1 MDIPVLNASESPS
14 TVSECLHTHGVVIV
28 EELLQPDAVAQIN
41 GELAPYL
48 DQAEHTVDHINP
60 VIAAFFGNK
69 TRHVAGVAG
78 KSPTFVDALMCHP
91 QMLGICDRILLP
103 NCASYQLNL
112 AHLMVRGPG
121 TTPQPFHRD
130 EDIWIHLPRPHKE
143 VEVASMTA
151 LVDFTAENGATLV
164 VPGSH
169 RWERDRQPQPH
180 EVKVAEMSAGSAV
193 IYLGSTLHGGGA
205 NRTANDWRSGLHM
218 SYAAGWLRTEENNY
232 LQTPPDVA
240 RHLPRRARELL
251 GYRIH
256 DAIRDRGGYL
266 GMLDLKDPMKV
277 LFGNEITATRP

>member
-1 MDIPVLNASESPS
+1 MDIPVVNALEPAAVISEQLNS
-14 TVSECLHTHGVVIV
+14 HGVVIV
-28 EELLQPDAVAQIN
+28 KDLLSAESVDQIN
-41 GELAPYL
+41 RELAPYL
-48 DQAEHTVDHINP
+48 DQADQSVEHINP
-60 VIAAFFGNK
+60 VIAAFFGNR

-78 KSPTFVDALMCHP
+78 KSPAFVDSLMCHP
-91 QMLGICDRILLP
+91 QMLGICDQILLP

-169 RWERDRQPQPH
+169 RWERDRQPEPA
-180 EVKVAEMSAGSAV
+180 EIRVAAMPAGSAV

-205 NRTANDWRSGLHM
+205 NQTAGEWRSGLHM

-240 RHLPRRARELL
+240 RNMPRRARELL
-251 GYRIH
+251 GYQIH
-256 DAIRDRGGYL
+256 DAIQDRGGYL

-277 LFGNEITATRP
+277 LFPDQPTETG